1 MSARP
6 RPWAR
11 RLAGPHDKEML
22 TLAAPALGA
31 LFAEPLFLAVDSAI
45 VGQLGTAQ
53 MAGRGVASAVLL
65 NVVLLCVF
73 LAYGTTTVVA
83 RDIGAGRPRAGLEG
97 GIDGMWLG
105 LLVGGAFA
113 AVALLMA
120 PELVHVFGSSAGAAP
135 YAVTYLRTSV
145 VGLPSMLL
153 VLAATGV
160 MRGLQRVNTVLA
172 VTVTA
177 LAANVALNFVLVYP
191 VGMGI
196 AGSAL
201 GTVIAQTGAAAV
213 LAGAVH
219 REARRVGARTRPTA
233 GGILSAAA
241 TGVPLLLRTALM
253 RVAVVVVAFVATAQ
267 GDTGLAAHQI
277 AFTLWFLL
285 AIPPESFGIA
295 AQSMVARAL
304 GATAAGQPR
313 AIGRRAVV
321 WGFASGSCLALLVV
335 VLRPAFVPLFT
346 RDPAV
351 REIALTLV
359 LVVAATQPVGA
370 MLYVI
375 EDILIGAG
383 DGRFLAWSSLAA
395 LAAFLPLAWLVLA
408 ERRGVVALWGALGV
422 WLVVRFACAAWRF
435 WTDEW
440 IGRDPRVLGGRA
452 G

>member
-1 MSARP
+1 
-6 RPWAR
+6 
-11 RLAGPHDKEML
+11 ML
-22 TLAAPALGA
+22 SLAAPALGA
-31 LFAEPLFLAVDSAI
+31 LFAEPLFLAVDSAT
-45 VGQLGTAQ
+45 VGHLGTAQ
-53 MAGRGVASAVLL
+53 MAGLGVASAVLL

-105 LLVGGAFA
+105 LLMGGAFA
-113 AVALLMA
+113 CVALPMA
-120 PELVHVFGSSAGAAP
+120 PELVQVFGSSARAAP
-135 YAVTYLRTSV
+135 YATTYLQISAT
-145 VGLPSMLL
+145 GLPSMLL

-160 MRGLQRVNTVLA
+160 MRGLQHVNTILT

-191 VGMGI
+191 AGMGI

-213 LAGAVH
+213 LAGAVL
-219 REARRVGARTRPTA
+219 REARRRGARTRPTA
-233 GGILSAAA
+233 KGVLAAA
-241 TGVPLLLRTALM
+241 ITGVPLLLRTALM
-253 RVAVVVVAFVATAQ
+253 RVAVVVMAFVATAQ
-267 GDTGLAAHQI
+267 GDRGLAAHQI

-285 AIPPESFGIA
+285 AIPPEAFGIA
-295 AQSMVARAL
+295 AQSMVAQAV
-304 GATAAGQPR
+304 GATAAGHPR
-313 AIGRRAVV
+313 AIGHRAVA
-321 WGFASGSCLALLVV
+321 WGLASGVCLALLVV

-370 MLYVI
+370 VLYVI
-375 EDILIGAG
+375 EDVLIGAG
-383 DGRFLAWSSLAA
+383 DGGFLAWSSLVA
-395 LAAFLPLAWLVLA
+395 LAGFLPLAWLVLA
-408 ERRGVVALWGALGV
+408 RREGVVALWGALCA

-435 WTDEW
+435 ASDGW
-440 IGRDPRVLGGRA
+440 IERDPRVRAGRA